1 MFIAKPNLFNSDGTQ
16 QFNTEIEAIQYLE
29 KYTGIEMDYEVKR
42 RKDKKT
48 GKSVIVSKI
57 SDWYLVGKLIEV

>member
-1 MFIAKPNLFNSDGTQ
+1 MFIAKPNLFNSDGTK
-16 QFNTEIEAIQYLE
+16 QFNTEMEAIQYLE

-48 GKSVIVSKI
+48 GKTVVVSKT

>member
-1 MFIAKPNLFNSDGTQ
+1 MFIAKPNLFNNDGTQ
-16 QFNTEIEAIQYLE
+16 QFDTEIEAIQYLE
-29 KYTGIEMDYEVKR
+29 KVTGIEMDYEVKR

-48 GKSVIVSKI
+48 GKTVIVSKT

>member
-48 GKSVIVSKI
+48 GKSVVVSKT

>member
-1 MFIAKPNLFNSDGTQ
+1 MFIAKPNLFNSDGVQ
-16 QFNTEIEAIQYLE
+16 QFDTEIEAIQYLE
-29 KYTGIEMDYEVKR
+29 KTTGIEMDYEVKR

-48 GKSVIVSKI
+48 GKTVIVSKT

>member
-1 MFIAKPNLFNSDGTQ
+1 MFIAKPNLFNSDGVQ
-16 QFNTEIEAIQYLE
+16 EFNTEREAIQYLE
-29 KYTGIEMDYEVKR
+29 KVTGIEMDYEVKR

-48 GKSVIVSKI
+48 GKTVIVSKT

>member
-1 MFIAKPNLFNSDGTQ
+1 MFIARPNLFNTDGTRE
-16 QFNTEIEAIQYLE
+16 FTTETEAIQYLE
-29 KYTGIEMDYEVKR
+29 KVTGIEMDYEVKR

-48 GKSVIVSKI
+48 GKTVIVSKT

>member
-1 MFIAKPNLFNSDGTQ
+1 MFVAKPNLFNNDGTK

-29 KYTGIEMDYEVKR
+29 KVTGIEMDYEVKR

-48 GKSVIVSKI
+48 GKTVIVSKT

>member
-1 MFIAKPNLFNSDGTQ
+1 MFIAKPNLFNNDGVK

-29 KYTGIEMDYEVKR
+29 KVTGIEMDYEVKR

-48 GKSVIVSKI
+48 GKTVVVSKT